1 MPFTH
6 IIVASHDTPGARA
19 AERLALSVLTP
30 GGHLRQLYVVPDLW
44 KGMLGDDWLNNA
56 ATQDRFGR
64 YLEQELEGESMRARE
79 RLEAE
84 ARQMGLEYSFV
95 RVLGKP
101 AEALLAQAQ
110 EQTPDLVVIGSPRPK
125 GIPGLRSRMDL
136 KILLPALR
144 LPLLIAPYPSVA

>member
-6 IIVASHDTPGARA
+6 IMVASHDTPGARA

-56 ATQDRFGR
+56 ATRDRFGR
-64 YLEQELEGESMRARE
+64 YLEQELEGEARRARE

-84 ARQMGLEYSFV
+84 ARQQGLEYRFVLSF
-95 RVLGKP
+95 GKP
-101 AEALLAQAQ
+101 AECLLTQLRGQ
-110 EQTPDLVVIGSPRPK
+110 RLDLVVIGSPRPS
-125 GIPGLRSRMDL
+125 GIPGLRSRLDL
-136 KILLPALR
+136 KVLLPGLR
-144 LPLLIAPYPSVA
+144 LPLLIAPYPSIL

>member
-1 MPFTH
+1 MSFRH
-6 IIVASHDTPGARA
+6 ILLASHDTPGARA
-19 AERLALSVLTP
+19 AERLALSILTS

-64 YLEQELEGESMRARE
+64 YLEQELEEESRRARK

-84 ARQMGLEYSFV
+84 AHQRGLEYSFV

-101 AEALLAQAQ
+101 AESLLAQAQ
-110 EQTPDLVVIGSPRPK
+110 EQTPDLVVIGAPRPK

-144 LPLLIAPYPSVA
+144 LPLLIAPYPSTA